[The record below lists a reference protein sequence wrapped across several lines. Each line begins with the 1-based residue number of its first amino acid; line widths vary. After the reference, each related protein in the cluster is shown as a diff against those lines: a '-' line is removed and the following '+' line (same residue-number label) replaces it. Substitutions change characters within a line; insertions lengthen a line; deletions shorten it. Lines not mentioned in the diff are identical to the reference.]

1 MRSHRRAP
9 YRPHRGIH
17 VEAIASVHERMHRM
31 ARTKTNWRRMLHT
44 WSIRRAVYQLLLSAA
59 SGHLWLSWCTAAS
72 MSVGSRQR
80 GKQRRCK
87 ACVAVL
93 SFTVRKTDPSITA
106 RTRQA
111 LNRRRPSHR
120 RVCSRLHRAL
130 CRIFSRCSL
139 ACGFPRV
146 ASMQQIIM

>member
-1 MRSHRRAP
+1 MRSHRRASHCP
-9 YRPHRGIH
+9 RRGIH
-17 VEAIASVHERMHRM
+17 VEGIASVHERMHRM
-31 ARTKTNWRRMLHT
+31 ARTKTHWRRMLHK
-44 WSIRRAVYQLLLSAA
+44 WSTRRAVYQLLLPAA

-111 LNRRRPSHR
+111 LDRRRPLHR
-120 RVCSRLHRAL
+120 WVCSRLHRPL
-130 CRIFSRCSL
+130 WQILSRCSL
-139 ACGFPRV
+139 ACGCSRV